1 MRDEADLDALRR
13 VWHSQPDG
21 ESGHAYGEAL
31 EELGLVTEASEVYGL
46 LIEEGYFLGFE
57 DLAWLERGRGN
68 IARACELLEQRLALD
83 EEPDDHTLHLRGV
96 LGHWRWHFQLQ
107 PEAEQLLRDGAD
119 HFESARSDLAHLL
132 VATGRSNEAEEVLKK
147 GVRLGEVQ
155 SFLPLANLLD
165 ETGRPNEAERLYRLG
180 FALGDAHSA
189 YNLFSQLL
197 EQGRDKEAQEWVRRA
212 AEGGDEKAIA
222 WLAETDRPD

>member
-1 MRDEADLDALRR
+1 M
-13 VWHSQPDG
+13 
-21 ESGHAYGEAL
+21 
-31 EELGLVTEASEVYGL
+31 
-46 LIEEGYFLGFE
+46 
-57 DLAWLERGRGN
+57 
-68 IARACELLEQRLALD
+68 
-83 EEPDDHTLHLRGV
+83 
-96 LGHWRWHFQLQ
+96 
-107 PEAEQLLRDGAD
+107 LRDGAD
-119 HFESARSDLAHLL
+119 HFESARADLAHLL
-132 VATGRSNEAEEVLKK
+132 VATGRSNEAEEALKM

-165 ETGRPNEAERLYRLG
+165 ETGRPDEAERLYRLG

-197 EQGRDKEAQEWVRRA
+197 EQGRDKEAQEWLWRA